1 MSAIGNPVPAPSH
14 TPQAPAPGPGPSV
27 QKERPRRLRLLI
39 LIAVVAVGGLAV
51 WLALSR
57 SRTPAAPVAVV
68 RTVKVTSGV
77 LERKVR
83 VSGQTSARN
92 YANIVAPLLRGPESR
107 NSLILLKLVSS
118 GTPVKK
124 GDLLCQIDG
133 QTAQDHIE
141 DTRDT
146 VQQSENDVKK
156 RVAEQDVEYKAL
168 EQTARVAKGNY
179 DKAKWENQAAE
190 VWTPIDQE
198 KLRLAVEEYEAN
210 YKAAL
215 KDLEVKKAAHKAEM
229 RILEITFLRQ
239 RRHLDRHVTDI
250 QKYTIKS
257 PMNGLAVA
265 QQIWRGGDMATITE
279 GDQVYPGQ
287 PILKV
292 VDLSSMQVEGTVNQA
307 ESEDFRIGQ
316 PAKVTLDAF
325 PGLEF
330 KGRVYSIGALAV
342 GGRMQ
347 NYYIRNIPV
356 RVAIEGLD
364 PRLIPDLSAS
374 ADVVIGSSE
383 PNSALVPLS
392 AVREEG
398 KKSYVYVK
406 KGQTFERREVE
417 LGFRSG
423 VQAVALA
430 GVSVGDELRI
440 D

>member
-1 MSAIGNPVPAPSH
+1 MSAIGNPVPSPIQS
-14 TPQAPAPGPGPSV
+14 PRVPAPAPGPEAPKRS
-27 QKERPRRLRLLI
+27 RRLWLLI
-39 LIAVVAVGGLAV
+39 LAVVVVVGGVAAYLM
-51 WLALSR
+51 LSR
-57 SRTPAAPVAVV
+57 PQAPAAPVAVV

-77 LERKVR
+77 LERTVR
-83 VSGQTSARN
+83 VAGQTSARN
-92 YANIVAPLLRGPESR
+92 FANIVAPLLRGPENR

-124 GDLLCQIDG
+124 GDLLAQIDG
-133 QTAQDHIE
+133 QTLQDHIE

-156 RVAEQDVEYKAL
+156 RLAEQAVDYQAL

-179 DKAKWENQAAE
+179 DKAKWEAQAAE
-190 VWTPIDQE
+190 VRTQIDQE
-198 KLRLAVEEYEAN
+198 ILRLSVEEYEAD

-215 KDLEVKKAAHKAEM
+215 KDLTLKKASQAAEL
-229 RILEITFLRQ
+229 RILEITQLRQ
-239 RRHLDRHVTDI
+239 KAHLDRHLNDVV
-250 QKYTIKS
+250 KYTIKS

-279 GDQVYPGQ
+279 GDQVFPGQ

-292 VDLSSMQVEGTVNQA
+292 VDLSSMQVEGSVNQA
-307 ESEDFRIGQ
+307 ESEEFRIGQ
-316 PAKVTLDAF
+316 PARVALDAF

-347 NYYIRNIPV
+347 NFYIRSIPV

-364 PRLIPDLSAS
+364 PRLIPDMSAS
-374 ADVVIGSSE
+374 ADVITGRSE
-383 PNSALVPLS
+383 PNSILVPLN
-392 AVREEG
+392 AIRQEG
-398 KKSYVYVK
+398 KKTFAYVK
-406 KGQTFERREVE
+406 KGQNFERHEVE
-417 LGFRSG
+417 LGLRSG
-423 VQAVALA
+423 THAVALA
-430 GVSVGDELRI
+430 GLSVGDELRI